1 MPASPQNPHDAYF
14 RRVLSRPAD
23 AASIISPLLP
33 GPVAAQVEWDSLK
46 LLSTSFVSEDLRS
59 RYGDLLFR
67 ARINGREAYLYTLIE
82 HQSGSDPLMAFRM
95 LEYLVNIWCRYL
107 RENTDAK
114 TLPAV
119 IPIVV
124 HCDRK
129 GSAWSAPT
137 EVSELID
144 LDDSTRVALG
154 PYLPH
159 LSFLLDDITTVDVE
173 AIRARHATP
182 AATLMLVLQKIAPA
196 NDRLGTE
203 LMPLITEFVGL
214 LAGPT
219 GVDDLRCL
227 LKYIFYVGE
236 TKATD
241 LDPLIDQLGEQAK
254 EAMMT
259 TADQLRAEGAARGHA
274 EGLAEGRAE
283 ALTELLTAKFGA
295 LPGPIAATIAAA
307 NPEELRAWTVRV
319 LTAGQLEDVFS

>member
-67 ARINGREAYLYTLIE
+67 ARINDREAYLYALIE

-95 LEYLVNIWCRYL
+95 
-107 RENTDAK
+107 
-114 TLPAV
+114 
-119 IPIVV
+119 
-124 HCDRK
+124 
-129 GSAWSAPT
+129 
-137 EVSELID
+137 SELID
-144 LDDSTRVALG
+144 LDDPTRVALG

-159 LSFLLDDITTVDVE
+159 LRFLLDDITTVDVE

-274 EGLAEGRAE
+274 EGRAEGRAE
-283 ALTELLTAKFGA
+283 ALTELLTAKFGT
-295 LPGPIAATIAAA
+295 LPGPVAATIAAA
-307 NPEELRAWTVRV
+307 SSEELRAWTVRV
-319 LTAGQLEDVFS
+319 LTATQLEDVFS